1 MHNLTILGTSMD
13 WFFYMPLIFTVK
25 GTSKRSLIA
34 QAFNLVKPNMFDE
47 ILAFRSKLTDMYL
60 MSNA

>member
-1 MHNLTILGTSMD
+1 MD